1 MKGTHDC
8 KTCSHAA
15 RHHLHCN
22 RITRI
27 NNNSSLNRAATAH
40 YYNINHRISLP
51 LVLPQQKDN
60 RLRLERFLIMVRT
73 DIPFLLSAT
82 MHYYW
87 KSCCKNSIS
96 TQKVLNINI
105 HWCFFASYCGKCVVD
120 GIGGQP
126 CVSLMIFAVSLL
138 SYHTA
143 ENILNSS

>member
-1 MKGTHDC
+1 MQSQLSWRLRCKKTSLDSREVDVLQVHVLVRSLLLWKGPMTVKLAFMPLDIASI
-8 KTCSHAA
+8 TA
-15 RHHLHCN
+15 

-27 NNNSSLNRAATAH
+27 KNNSSLNRAARAH
-40 YYNINHRISLP
+40 YYLINIDHRICLP

-96 TQKVLNINI
+96 TQKV
-105 HWCFFASYCGKCVVD
+105 
-120 GIGGQP
+120 
-126 CVSLMIFAVSLL
+126 
-138 SYHTA
+138 
-143 ENILNSS
+143 